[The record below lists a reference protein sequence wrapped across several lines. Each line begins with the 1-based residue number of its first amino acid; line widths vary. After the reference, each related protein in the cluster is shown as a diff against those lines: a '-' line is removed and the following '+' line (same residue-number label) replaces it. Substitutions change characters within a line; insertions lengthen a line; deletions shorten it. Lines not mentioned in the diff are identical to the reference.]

1 MIRISNMESKIR
13 ILSYTI
19 LVAVIILILRILFI
33 NSVGMYEYWTRH
45 NIPNKDLMLRHN
57 IVDRNNNILA
67 ISVPA
72 YEFHINPA
80 FIIDINT
87 VIAKIRDIFPELDQ
101 AKLHERLKGESN
113 GWFLIKDNISPIQK
127 KKIIDSGIEGAF
139 FREYYTRFYP
149 YGNTFSHIVGHTS
162 KINANEEGVK
172 GSEKQFNQLL
182 LKQEVQLSLDAMVQ
196 SIVREN
202 LLKTLEK
209 FEAKGAMAIIVD
221 LETREIIASVSLP
234 DFNPNEKYEPNSPSY
249 VNQPFSS
256 VFNLGSVFKVFTIS
270 LGLQN
275 GFKPTQIMHLPLSI
289 PVNKDFS
296 VRDDHR
302 SRDEMT
308 LEEILAFSSNVG
320 VAFVVQKVGFEK
332 QRQFYED
339 IKMFE
344 KPIVELP
351 KGEIAKPIFKKGK
364 WRDDMHYTLSYGYG
378 VSISPAH
385 FIQMAGGLA
394 YDGKVSSLTLL
405 KGGNANGGNA
415 RGNKDRQIL
424 PNQSILDLQQML
436 RSVVQI
442 GTARRATINGYSVC
456 GKTGTSEKYDPAIRG
471 WSDRKKFLSFF
482 SVFPCHIPKYAMYI
496 ALDEPSTS
504 NAAFL
509 QASNTVVQTSSDII
523 KVVAPILDIKP
534 DNLPEVTPEVVPA
547 VDQTGVQ
554 LAEPVPESL
563 PAESSQTTQQKPAP
577 SLDKSAKLR

>member
-1 MIRISNMESKIR
+1 MIHPSNIESKIR
-13 ILSYTI
+13 IFSYVGLI
-19 LVAVIILILRILFI
+19 AIIILILRIIFI
-33 NSVGMYEYWTRH
+33 DSLGMYEYWTRH
-45 NIPNKDLMLRHN
+45 NIPSKNLMMRHN
-57 IVDRNNNILA
+57 IVDRNGNILA

-80 FIIDINT
+80 FIINIDV
-87 VIAKIRDIFPELDQ
+87 VIKKIRDIFPELDE
-101 AKLHERLKGESN
+101 AKLYERLKGESN
-113 GWFLIKDNISPIQK
+113 GWFLIKNNITPAQK
-127 KKIIDSGIEGAF
+127 QKIIEKGIEGAF

-149 YGNTFSHIVGHTS
+149 YGNTFSHIVGYTS
-162 KINANEEGVK
+162 KINENEEGVK
-172 GSEKQFNQLL
+172 GSEKQFNQILM
-182 LKQEVQLSLDAMVQ
+182 KQEVQLSLDAMVQ

-209 FEAKGAMAIIVD
+209 FEAKGAMAIIID
-221 LETREIIASVSLP
+221 IETREIIASVSLP
-234 DFNPNEKYEPNSPSY
+234 DFNPNGKYDPNSPSHI
-249 VNQPFSS
+249 NQPFSS

-275 GFKPTQIMHLPLSI
+275 GFKPTQIFHLPLSI

-296 VRDDHR
+296 VKDDHR

-339 IKMFE
+339 IKMFT

-351 KGEIAKPIFKKGK
+351 NGEIAKPIFKKGK

-385 FIQMAGGLA
+385 FIQMAGGLS
-394 YDGKVSSLTLL
+394 YDGKITNLTIL
-405 KGGNANGGNA
+405 KGGNDK
-415 RGNKDRQIL
+415 NKSNEKQIL
-424 PNQSILDLQQML
+424 NSQNILDLQQML

-456 GKTGTSEKYDPAIRG
+456 GKTGTSEKYDAAARG

-482 SVFPCHIPKYAMYI
+482 SVFPCQVPKYAMYI

-534 DNLPEVTPEVVPA
+534 DNIPEIKPEVTPETPPA
-547 VDQTGVQ
+547 
-554 LAEPVPESL
+554 EESL
-563 PAESSQTTQQKPAP
+563 PVGNSQTKQQKP
-577 SLDKSAKLR
+577 

>member
-1 MIRISNMESKIR
+1 M
-13 ILSYTI
+13 
-19 LVAVIILILRILFI
+19 LRIIFI
-33 NSVGMYEYWTRH
+33 DSLGIYEYWTRH
-45 NIPNKDLMLRHN
+45 NIPNKNLMMRHN
-57 IVDRNNNILA
+57 IVDRNGNILA

-80 FIIDINT
+80 FIIDIDI
-87 VIAKIRDIFPELDQ
+87 VIKKIRDIFPELDE
-101 AKLHERLKGESN
+101 AKLYDRLKGESN
-113 GWFLIKDNISPIQK
+113 GWFLIKNNITPTQK
-127 KKIIDSGIEGAF
+127 KKIIDKGIEGAF

-149 YGNTFSHIVGHTS
+149 YGNTFSHIVGYTS
-162 KINANEEGVK
+162 KINENEEGVK
-172 GSEKQFNQLL
+172 GSEKQFNQILM
-182 LKQEVQLSLDAMVQ
+182 KQEVQLSLDAMVQ

-202 LLKTLEK
+202 LLKTVEK
-209 FEAKGAMAIIVD
+209 FEAKGGMAIIVD
-221 LETREIIASVSLP
+221 LETREVIASVSLP
-234 DFNPNEKYEPNSPSY
+234 DFNPNGKYDPNSPSH

-275 GFKPTQIMHLPLSI
+275 GFKPTQIFHLPLSI

-296 VRDDHR
+296 VKDDHR

-332 QRQFYED
+332 QKQFYEN
-339 IKMFE
+339 IKMFT

-351 KGEIAKPIFKKGK
+351 NGEIAKPIFKKGK
-364 WRDDMHYTLSYGYG
+364 WRDDMHYTTSYGYG
-378 VSISPAH
+378 VSVSPAH
-385 FIQMAGGLA
+385 FIQMAGGLS
-394 YDGKVSSLTLL
+394 YDGKITNLTIL
-405 KGGNANGGNA
+405 KGGNEKS
-415 RGNKDRQIL
+415 KDKAKQIITTQ
-424 PNQSILDLQQML
+424 NILDLQQML

-456 GKTGTSEKYDPAIRG
+456 GKTGTSEKYDAAARG

-482 SVFPCHIPKYAMYI
+482 SVFPCQIPKYAMYI
-496 ALDEPSTS
+496 ALDEPTTA

-534 DNLPEVTPEVVPA
+534 DNLPEAIPPVIQPVEESVP
-547 VDQTGVQ
+547 V
-554 LAEPVPESL
+554 EN
-563 PAESSQTTQQKPAP
+563 SQTKQQKP
-577 SLDKSAKLR
+577 

>member
-1 MIRISNMESKIR
+1 MESKIR
-13 ILSYTI
+13 IMSYTI

-33 NSVGMYEYWTRH
+33 NSAGMYEYWTRH
-45 NIPNKDLMLRHN
+45 DIPNKNLMFRHN
-57 IVDRNNNILA
+57 IVDRNGNILA

-80 FIIDINT
+80 FIIDINA
-87 VIAKIRDIFPELDQ
+87 VIIKIRDIFPELDE
-101 AKLHERLKGESN
+101 AKLYERLKGESN
-113 GWFLIKDNISPIQK
+113 GWFLIKDNITPIQK
-127 KKIIDSGIEGAF
+127 KKIIEKGIEGAF

-172 GSEKQFNQLL
+172 GLEKHFNQAL

-234 DFNPNEKYEPNSPSY
+234 DFNPNGKYEPNSPSY

-296 VRDDHR
+296 VKDDHR

-344 KPIVELP
+344 RPIIEMP

-378 VSISPAH
+378 VSVSPAH
-385 FIQMAGGLA
+385 FIAMAGGLA
-394 YDGKVSSLTLL
+394 YDGKITNLTTL
-405 KGGNANGGNA
+405 KGGNDVKKN
-415 RGNKDRQIL
+415 REKQVL
-424 PNQSILDLQQML
+424 SNQNILDLQQML

-534 DNLPEVTPEVVPA
+534 DNLPEVIAEAVP
-547 VDQTGVQ
+547 VDTLVQ
-554 LAEPVPESL
+554 ESPNAEN
-563 PAESSQTTQQKPAP
+563 SQTTQQTLAP
-577 SLDKSAKLR
+577 VVDKSAAMQ